1 MTKVKWN
8 YTAIKD
14 AESGYEDVMD
24 KLKMYTHESYMN
36 ASDLDKEIMVQEV
49 YDIYRAKNIFPIT
62 YYSPAGVAKE
72 IKKVID
78 RDVSDWDGKVLGMKL
93 TQGSSL
99 CKWFMPNMFD
109 VVVRDNPNTQYKR
122 FYQEEGLKKAIAFCL
137 RYDTGVKPVQ
147 VQAGLRM
154 TSSVATNF
162 PPMRAKALF
171 EHYAPQNGVVYDYCC
186 GFGGR
191 MLGALASK
199 KNLTYVGTEPNTQTY
214 DQLVELGLA
223 IEGVTGRTD
232 SFDLYCAG
240 SETDAVVSNWEG
252 KVDFAFSSPPY
263 FNLERYS
270 EEETQSYNKYNE
282 VDTWLEGFVRPT
294 VKNIYKL
301 LKPNRY
307 YAVNIADFKVGSK
320 QVSFVDDWIRIS
332 IEEGFTYDH
341 NLPMK
346 LTTRTG
352 NRGIND
358 NKQEGIFVFYKGGV
372 K

>member
-1 MTKVKWN
+1 MAEVKWN
-8 YTAIKD
+8 FTTK
-14 AESGYEDVMD
+14 AESASGYEDVLD
-24 KLKMYTHESYMN
+24 VLKTYTNAEYMQ
-36 ASDLDKEIMVQEV
+36 ATEERQEQMVQEV

-62 YYSPAGVAKE
+62 YYNGAGVAKE
-72 IKKVID
+72 IKKVIA
-78 RDVSDWDGKVLGMKL
+78 RDVSDWDGQVLGMKL

-109 VVVRDNPNTQYKR
+109 VVVRDNPNTQYRR

-162 PPMRAKALF
+162 PPMRAKALW
-171 EHYAPQNGVVYDYCC
+171 EHFAPQNGVVYDYCM

-199 KNLTYVGTEPNTQTY
+199 KNLTYVGTDPNTQTY
-214 DQLVELGLA
+214 DQLVDLGCA

-232 SFDLYCAG
+232 SFDIYCAG
-240 SETDAVVSNWEG
+240 SETDAVVKQWEG

-263 FNLERYS
+263 FTLERYTD
-270 EEETQSYNKYNE
+270 EATQSYNQFDE

-294 VKNIYKL
+294 IKNLYRL
-301 LKPNRY
+301 LKEGANY
-307 YAVNIADFKVGSK
+307 GVNIADFKIGSK
-320 QVSFVDDWIRIS
+320 TVSYVDDWIRIS
-332 IEEGFTYDH
+332 EEEGFTYER
-341 NLPMK
+341 NIPMK
-346 LTTRTG
+346 LQTRTG

-358 NKQEGIFVFYKGGV
+358 NKAEGVFIFKKGV